1 MNKVFSISLFI
12 ILVFS
17 INNKARAQLINV
29 ESNRMQEDTS
39 RFAGQVS
46 ASFSYQQNNNST
58 LLETNGALNLQTR
71 TKSRKD
77 VFLLLGSYDL
87 KQANSGDL
95 SNDGFVHLRY
105 THLFNDFF
113 SLEGFVQ
120 YQTNPVLLLNNRMLI
135 GTGPRFKILNK
146 PNLKSS
152 LGTMYMFELENTL
165 EKIPNHYLNHRL
177 STFFTFNYV
186 FAEKKIEFNTITYY
200 QPLFND
206 FADFRITN
214 QTMLSFKIIKR
225 TSLQFGINYLYDASP
240 PKGVIGNSF
249 SSVMGVKAEF

>member
-1 MNKVFSISLFI
+1 MNKVFFISIFVVS
-12 ILVFS
+12 VFS
-17 INNKARAQLINV
+17 INNKVIAQLINV

-58 LLETNGALNLQTR
+58 LLATNGALNLQTR
-71 TKSRKD
+71 SKSRKD

-95 SNDGFVHLRY
+95 SNDGFVHFRY
-105 THLFNDFF
+105 THKFNTFF
-113 SLEGFVQ
+113 RLEGFVQ
-120 YQTNPVLLLNNRMLI
+120 YQTNPVLLLDNRMLI

-146 PNLKSS
+146 PNFKSS

-165 EKIPNHYLNHRL
+165 EEIPNQYTNHRL
-177 STFFTFNYV
+177 STYFTFNYV
-186 FAEKKIEFNTITYY
+186 FSEEKIEFNTVTYY

-214 QTMLSFKIIKR
+214 QTVLSFKIVKN